1 MMNKIKIV
9 GGLVFGLI
17 IVLAFLSNHITT
29 QNRLNSDSLNR
40 INKQKALAQE
50 ITQSILY
57 GYKNRDSSSNQMQKN
72 IESFLTNRNSKSDN
86 QYWNRFYKE
95 IENFQ
100 KQQRVTMVYGSIVT
114 EKNVNSIYNINMELI
129 VEFNRLLETQ
139 QLNYHTDIAIYKKI
153 QYILFFILVSLLIYL
168 FTQIRE
174 IISFI
179 QKFSKTSKNIIEN
192 STIQGLEPMKEI
204 EQIELNG
211 ATKNYNH
218 IVEKINNSIEH
229 STLSME
235 YTTKSLEEVEQNIEE
250 FIKLLSAMQ
259 NSESDEL
266 FKREDAVIDSL
277 ETLMRLK
284 ETLVDLKMD
293 LDGLVER

>member
-1 MMNKIKIV
+1 MNKIKIV

>member
-1 MMNKIKIV
+1 
-9 GGLVFGLI
+9 LI
-17 IVLAFLSNHITT
+17 NE
-29 QNRLNSDSLNR
+29 
-40 INKQKALAQE
+40 QKALAQE

-57 GYKNRDSSSNQMQKN
+57 GYKNRDSSSEKLESS
-72 IESFLTNRNSKSDN
+72 IEKFLENRNSKSDN
-86 QYWNRFYKE
+86 QHWNRFYKE
-95 IENFQ
+95 IERFREQ
-100 KQQRVTMVYGSIVT
+100 KKVTMVYGSIVI
-114 EKNVNSIYNINMELI
+114 EKIVNNIYSINMELI
-129 VEFNRLLETQ
+129 LEFNRLLETK
-139 QLNYHTDIAIYKKI
+139 QLYYHANIAIYKKI

-204 EQIELNG
+204 EQIELNS

-235 YTTKSLEEVEQNIEE
+235 HTIKSLEEVEQNIEE
-250 FIKLLSAMQ
+250 FMKLLSAMQ

-277 ETLMRLK
+277 ETLMKLK

-293 LDGLVER
+293 LDELVER

>member
-1 MMNKIKIV
+1 MNKIKIV

-29 QNRLNSDSLNR
+29 QNRLNSDYLNR

-50 ITQSILY
+50 VTQSILY
-57 GYKNRDSSSNQMQKN
+57 GYKNRDSSSNKMQKS
-72 IESFLTNRNSKSDN
+72 IESFLKNRNSKSEN
-86 QYWNRFYKE
+86 KYWNRFYKE

-100 KQQRVTMVYGSIVT
+100 KQQKVTIVYGSIVT
-114 EKNVNSIYNINMELI
+114 EKNVNTIYNINMKLI
-129 VEFNRLLETQ
+129 VEFNRLLETW

-168 FTQIRE
+168 FTQVRE
-174 IISFI
+174 IILFI

-204 EQIELNG
+204 EQIELSG

-218 IVEKINNSIEH
+218 MVEKINNSIKR
-229 STLSME
+229 STLSIE
-235 YTTKSLEEVEQNIEE
+235 HTTKSLEEVEQNIEE

-266 FKREDAVIDSL
+266 LKREDAVIDSL
-277 ETLMRLK
+277 ETLMKLK

-293 LDGLVER
+293 LDGLVKR